1 MFMKVIKRNQIIIF
15 VGALMLIV
23 AGYLNF
29 SDNGL
34 PINNLVPTSTLA
46 DAEEMASIGDAK
58 LVSANVVDGEQEN
71 EIQETNNI
79 VNNNDLNDSVIET
92 NTEADIK
99 NNDKNVSENITESST
114 TETSSNNIE
123 SVNKDKQLNN
133 NYFTQSR
140 LDRDTM
146 YSQTLDTY
154 QKIIENESISADQK
168 AIAQKEISKI
178 NEQKNSIMIAENLI
192 KVKGFEDLIIFINGE
207 NVSVIVKSDKLEE
220 KEIAQIQNIVT
231 RELGVKIENIN
242 ISNK

>member
-71 EIQETNNI
+71 EIQDI

-231 RELGVKIENIN
+231 RELGVKI
-242 ISNK
+242 

>member
-1 MFMKVIKRNQIIIF
+1 MQFLKKNQVIIF
-15 VGALMLIV
+15 VIALMFIA
-23 AGYLNF
+23 AGYLSF
-29 SDNGL
+29 TS
-34 PINNLVPTSTLA
+34 NNNAIPTAKLA
-46 DAEEMASIGDAK
+46 NAEEMAEIGDAT
-58 LVSANVVDGEQEN
+58 LVNANAVIEDENTAETIIEN
-71 EIQETNNI
+71 EN
-79 VNNNDLNDSVIET
+79 SVIGT
-92 NTEADIK
+92 S
-99 NNDKNVSENITESST
+99 VQITQDE
-114 TETSSNNIE
+114 
-123 SVNKDKQLNN
+123 
-133 NYFTQSR
+133 YFSQSR

>member
-34 PINNLVPTSTLA
+34 PINNLVQTSTLA
-46 DAEEMASIGDAK
+46 DAEEMASIGDDK

-71 EIQETNNI
+71 EIQDI

>member
-71 EIQETNNI
+71 EIQDI

-92 NTEADIK
+92 NTEANIK

>member
-34 PINNLVPTSTLA
+34 PINNLVPASTLA
-46 DAEEMASIGDAK
+46 DSEEMASIGDAK

-79 VNNNDLNDSVIET
+79 VNDNVIEK

-146 YSQTLDTY
+146 YSRTLDTY

>member
-71 EIQETNNI
+71 EIQDI

-92 NTEADIK
+92 NTEANIK
-99 NNDKNVSENITESST
+99 NNDKNVSDNITESST

-123 SVNKDKQLNN
+123 SVNEDKQLNN

>member
-71 EIQETNNI
+71 EIQDI

-231 RELGVKIENIN
+231 RELGVKIENIS